1 MIREVIFMLS
11 GQSGA
16 LFIVNIDDQFEICG
30 GMFSPS
36 EKETLKPSMKIG
48 SNVASLIA
56 FIDDRKTK
64 SLYLEAIKKSVAQ
77 CLCEYQETLMEVE
90 EAILEGSTLLGLTGT
105 YMHDTI
111 LDWWH

>member
-16 LFIVNIDDQFEICG
+16 LFTVNIDDQFEICDG
-30 GMFSPS
+30 IDVLSPS
-36 EKETLKPSMKIG
+36 EKETLKPLMKIG

-105 YMHDTI
+105 YMHDTMI
-111 LDWWH
+111 QF